1 MTREL
6 PTNKQLLGLIAAGL
20 VPMYLIA
27 RVLGFWIPKPFA
39 QAISVFAWM
48 SGVYWIPPKPKIR
61 PRVWLV
67 VVVLVSGA
75 VLLLN
80 VFGVDPFRPFK

>member
-1 MTREL
+1 MTNER

-27 RVLGFWIPKPFA
+27 RVLGFWLPKPVA
-39 QAISVFAWM
+39 QAISSFAWM
-48 SGVYWIPPKPKIR
+48 SGVYWIPPRPKIR
-61 PRVWLV
+61 PRSWLII
-67 VVVLVSGA
+67 VVLVSGA
-75 VLLLN
+75 ILLLN